1 MNSSYIYTQKNQ
13 NSQEVDKS
21 TTDPRFY
28 TFGEIELDNIDDIN
42 NIYFKNEEK
51 EEFVDEEHTSKDFE
65 DILSFLEVEGNSLIQ
80 KSELPKKFKKLKI
93 VFRNLHFKN
102 LFENYL
108 NLNVHEL
115 FNSDIFSLEDK
126 EYIKGNNEIIYTIS
140 KFIKKNFQFKVPK
153 NLRTILEFFKMDLKQ
168 LIKTYMQK
176 KENNKEKNSLINF
189 LKKKRENPF
198 EKVETNEH

>member
-28 TFGEIELDNIDDIN
+28 TFTEIEPDNIDDIN
-42 NIYFKNEEK
+42 NFYFKNEEK
-51 EEFVDEEHTSKDFE
+51 EEFEDEEHTSKDIE

-102 LFENYL
+102 L
-108 NLNVHEL
+108 
-115 FNSDIFSLEDK
+115 SK
-126 EYIKGNNEIIYTIS
+126 II
-140 KFIKKNFQFKVPK
+140 
-153 NLRTILEFFKMDLKQ
+153 
-168 LIKTYMQK
+168 
-176 KENNKEKNSLINF
+176 
-189 LKKKRENPF
+189 
-198 EKVETNEH
+198 

>member
-28 TFGEIELDNIDDIN
+28 TFTEIEPDNIDDIN
-42 NIYFKNEEK
+42 NLYFKNEEK
-51 EEFVDEEHTSKDFE
+51 EEFEDEEHTSKDIE

-140 KFIKKNFQFKVPK
+140 KYIKKNVQFKVPK
-153 NLRTILEFFKMDLKQ
+153 NLRKILEFFKMDLNH

-176 KENNKEKNSLINF
+176 KENDKKKNSLINF